1 MFGNKLY
8 QLRKSKGISQEAL
21 AEKLNTSRQ
30 AISKWENNQGFPE
43 TEKLIMLSN
52 IFNVSV
58 DYLLKEGEEAAMP
71 DEGYYVSREKAE
83 SWILHESVFYRRIA
97 FGIICMFLSPI
108 PFLLIANHAPW
119 NFVGGIG
126 LFIIGLGFIFAT
138 CLSDCSYEY
147 KILKQ
152 DKLLF
157 DLKYLEE
164 LIDRYSSLKKKYV
177 AMAVFSFSLILLCIP
192 VLVITNSFYDIPA
205 KTAIPILLPVF
216 SLALGIVPYA
226 LSMME
231 AYELLVH
238 NEEYVNRF
246 STRLRNKLR
255 KLFERSFTKQ
265 K

>member
-1 MFGNKLY
+1 MFGEKLY

-21 AEKLNTSRQ
+21 AEQLNTSRQ

-52 IFNVSV
+52 IFNMSV
-58 DYLLKEGEEAAMP
+58 DYLLKEGEEAATS

-83 SWILHESVFYRRIA
+83 SWILHESVFYRKIA
-97 FGIICMFLSPI
+97 FGIICMFLSLV

-138 CLSDCSYEY
+138 CLSDCAYEY

-164 LIDRYSSLKKKYV
+164 LNDRYRSLKKKYV
-177 AMAVFSFSLILLCIP
+177 AMAVFSFGLILICIAA
-192 VLVITNSFYDIPA
+192 LIIINSFYGIPT
-205 KTAIPILLPVF
+205 KTAISILLPIF
-216 SLALGIVPYA
+216 SLALGIMPYA

-246 STRLRNKLR
+246 STRLRNRLR
-255 KLFERSFTKQ
+255 ELFEHSVTKQ